1 MKSQKPKQSGFQPEK
16 DLDAVSASI
25 HDEDNE
31 AIEDDG
37 AEEFFAFQSGSK
49 KKKTKE
55 SARPRAE
62 SAAYSLQDQKMMLD
76 EPNQGYVHD
85 FQIDDLFGKIFGI
98 ERVHIMKKTD
108 KLQEIIEKISIVP
121 ENKLVFIEENPS
133 ENGSF
138 SI

>member
-1 MKSQKPKQSGFQPEK
+1 
-16 DLDAVSASI
+16 
-25 HDEDNE
+25 
-31 AIEDDG
+31 
-37 AEEFFAFQSGSK
+37 
-49 KKKTKE
+49 
-55 SARPRAE
+55 
-62 SAAYSLQDQKMMLD
+62 MMLD